1 MNKGEFA
8 GSVFENVTKA
18 LKGGLEVTL
27 VGFGTES
34 WAREG
39 RNLQTDKAIKNT
51 AGEVAKFTPGEAP

>member
-1 MNKGEFA
+1 
-8 GSVFENVTKA
+8 VTKA